1 MLMIRICEAHELSE
15 ALIEAFARLLPQLSE
30 RLETPDREA
39 VARIVAAPAVR
50 QLTAVTAEGRI
61 VGLLSVAFYDVP
73 SGRKA
78 WIEDVVVDAA
88 VRGRGVG
95 EALVRAALDAA
106 REEGAARV
114 MLTSNAARQ
123 AAHRLY
129 ERMGFVRYETDCFRL
144 EL

>member
-1 MLMIRICEAHELSE
+1 MIRICEAREVTE
-15 ALIEAFARLLPQLSE
+15 ALVDAFERLLPQLSE
-30 RLETPDREA
+30 RLTIPDRQA
-39 VARIVAAPAVR
+39 VARIVAAPTTR
-50 QLTAVTAEGRI
+50 QLTATTDEGRI

-88 VRGRGVG
+88 ARGRGVG
-95 EALVRAALDAA
+95 EALVRAALDMA
-106 REEGAARV
+106 REQRAARV

-129 ERMGFVRYETDCFRL
+129 RRMGFVRYETDCFRL
-144 EL
+144 DL

>member
-1 MLMIRICEAHELSE
+1 MIRICEAHEATE
-15 ALIEAFARLLPQLSE
+15 ALVDAFARLLPQLSE
-30 RLETPDREA
+30 RLTAPDCATVE
-39 VARIVAAPAVR
+39 RIVAAPATR
-50 QLTAVTAEGRI
+50 QLTAVTDEGRI

-88 VRGRGVG
+88 ARGRGVG
-95 EALVRAALDAA
+95 EALVRAALSVA

-114 MLTSNAARQ
+114 MLTSNAARR